1 MTIFWL
7 KIGKH
12 NGGNDNAEYDLIL
25 AANDEIVN
33 EKSGRIYQAKEVLG
47 KGTFGCV
54 VHVLEKKS
62 GKEFAAKIIKSK
74 KNYTQFVLNY
84 EVKILS
90 VLNRYE
96 KKLRDGK
103 VVLKGVEPKKYSRI
117 ISLYEKFVYKDH
129 MVLIM
134 EKLDMSVFDL
144 LKIANFQGFTLNV
157 IRKFGRHILEGL
169 CILKKNK
176 IVHCDLKPENILLIK

>member
-1 MTIFWL
+1 M
-7 KIGKH
+7 H
-12 NGGNDNAEYDLIL
+12 NNGQDNEQYDLIL
-25 AANDEIVN
+25 AANDEILN
-33 EKSGRIYQAKEVLG
+33 EKSKRVYIAKEVLG
-47 KGTFGCV
+47 KGTFGQV
-54 VHVLEKKS
+54 VHVSEKKS
-62 GKEFAAKIIKSK
+62 GRDFAAKIIKSK
-74 KNYTQFVLNY
+74 NNYAKFVLNY

-103 VVLKGVEPKKYSRI
+103 VTLKGVEPKKNSRI
-117 ISLYEKFVYKDH
+117 ISLYEKFMFKDH

-134 EKLDMSVFDL
+134 EKLDMSVYDL
-144 LKIANFQGFTLNV
+144 LEIADFQGFTLNV

-176 IVHCDLKPENILLIK
+176 IVHCDLKPENILLVK

>member
-1 MTIFWL
+1 
-7 KIGKH
+7 
-12 NGGNDNAEYDLIL
+12 L
-25 AANDEIVN
+25 AANDEIIN
-33 EKSGRIYQAKEVLG
+33 ETSGRVYQAKEVLG
-47 KGTFGCV
+47 KGTFGQV
-54 VHVLEKKS
+54 VHVVEKSS

-90 VLNRYE
+90 VLNKYE
-96 KKLRDGK
+96 KKAKDSK
-103 VVLKGVEPKKYSRI
+103 VKGEGSDVKKKSRI
-117 ISLYEKFVYKDH
+117 ICLYEKFVFKDH
-129 MVLIM
+129 IVLIM

-169 CILKKNK
+169 SVLKKNK